1 MRVLVVDGSSEGD
14 GDPALAALA
23 QVRLSGAG
31 HDVDLLTLVDEGF
44 DRFMSADERRA
55 YDEQG
60 HNLLTP
66 GTQRSADLL
75 RGADAL
81 VVCCAVRGGAM
92 SPMAK
97 SWFERVF
104 VPGVS
109 FTFTPGGRVTGAL
122 TNIRRVGLIVDCP
135 DSDREAHRRTGS
147 GRSVLRGVR
156 MTAHR
161 FCRTTYAVVRPGD
174 DPETVVRSALAKW

>member
-23 QVRLSGAG
+23 QVRLTGAG
-31 HDVDLLTLVDEGF
+31 HDVDLLTLADQGF

-55 YDEQG
+55 YHEQG
-60 HNLLTP
+60 QNLLTP
-66 GTQRSADLL
+66 GTQRSAELL

-81 VVCCAVRGGAM
+81 IMCCAVRGGAM

-109 FTFTPGGRVTGAL
+109 FTFTSGGRVTGAL

-135 DSDREAHRRTGS
+135 DGDREAHRRTSS

-156 MTAHR
+156 LNAHR

-174 DPETVVRSALAKW
+174 DPESVVRSALAKW